1 MSSGSIFSSSAI
13 STGSAVELA
22 SVQSSVVCASL
33 PSVNA
38 DDLRMQS
45 QAAVRPYL
53 PPAAVPSVVCLLSYL
68 PILVRVVGFRRT
80 KHGDH
85 FHPPGQHYSI
95 ITVNDSGNP
104 YLFLITLLH
113 EIAHARIVHEK
124 SARVRPHG
132 REWKL
137 VFGAYL
143 LAHLDCFP
151 EDVQPI
157 LLRHARRPLYSTDAD
172 PELSSVLCRYDTRDH
187 RPMLSDL
194 RDGQKFWLNGGRA
207 MVKGPLMRKYYR
219 CTDTKGRLFR
229 VAAAARVS
237 ITRPE

>member
-1 MSSGSIFSSSAI
+1 MQSPVDPALLSAI
-13 STGSAVELA
+13 GVGDFH
-22 SVQSSVVCASL
+22 V
-33 PSVNA
+33 
-38 DDLRMQS
+38 QS

-53 PPAAVPSVVCLLSYL
+53 PPAAVPSIICLLSYL
-68 PILVRVVGFRRT
+68 PILVRVVGIRRT

-85 FHPPGQHYSI
+85 FHPVGRHYSI

-151 EDVQPI
+151 KDLQP
-157 LLRHARRPLYSTDAD
+157 LLLCHARRPLYSTDAD
-172 PELSSVLCRYDTRDH
+172 PELSSVLHRYDTRDH
-187 RPMLSDL
+187 RPMLSEL
-194 RDGQKFWLNGGRA
+194 RDGQKFWLNSGRA

-237 ITRPE
+237 ITRPEN